1 MRRRRPLGSKVLIAL
16 SLLLGAS
23 ATFLLRGHLTRLEAR
38 AAAGGPRVGAVAA
51 TADLPRGAVLEQAMV
66 VEIEVSPETLPP
78 GALRDLGDALGR
90 TLGADVLAG
99 EVLTAARLAPPG
111 GPIAALVP
119 DGLRAVPVAAFL
131 PPGIV
136 VPGDRVDVLA
146 TFAEG
151 GTEVVATGAEV
162 LLVMGGTGDL
172 GEATTLVLLVTPETA
187 RSLAVARAFG
197 DLSVAIAPA

>member
-1 MRRRRPLGSKVLIAL
+1 
-16 SLLLGAS
+16 
-23 ATFLLRGHLTRLEAR
+23 
-38 AAAGGPRVGAVAA
+38 
-51 TADLPRGAVLEQAMV
+51 MV
-66 VEIEVSPETLPP
+66 VAVEVLAETLPP
-78 GALRDLGDALGR
+78 GALRDVEEALGR
-90 TLGADVLAG
+90 TLGADVVAG

-119 DGLRAVPVAAFL
+119 DGLRAVAVATFL
-131 PPGIV
+131 PTGIV
-136 VPGDRVDVLA
+136 SRGDRVDVLA

-162 LLVMGGTGDL
+162 LLVIGGTGDL